1 MGEDHTGGENA
12 AIDREAAASSGWVTT
27 QVAARS
33 LDVSPR
39 TVRWHIEQGNLEAK
53 PQGEGVRRAWLVSID
68 SLQTF
73 RDARQRQ
80 GQSPG
85 GYRVET
91 ETADIAEERRGNA
104 IRELADRLVEE
115 AARASEFR
123 VRLELAERAESTL
136 REELAEERRR
146 REEAERER
154 EDVRQELETVRE
166 SRESP
171 QAVQE
176 QPEKAEPQSATRG
189 TQEGVQR
196 RPWWQRWFGRRTQ

>member
-1 MGEDHTGGENA
+1 MGEGYTGGENA
-12 AIDREAAASSGWVTT
+12 ANDREGAAPSGWVTT

-39 TVRWHIEQGNLEAK
+39 TVRWHIEHGNLEAK
-53 PQGEGVRRAWLVSID
+53 SEGKGVRRSWLVSID
-68 SLQTF
+68 SVQAF
-73 RDARQRQ
+73 RDSRQRQ

-91 ETADIAEERRGNA
+91 ESADTAAVSGGNA

-123 VRLELAERAESTL
+123 VRLELSERAESTL

-146 REEAERER
+146 REEVERER
-154 EDVRQELETVRE
+154 EDLRQELAAVRE

-171 QAVQE
+171 QIVE
-176 QPEKAEPQSATRG
+176 EEPERAEPRPTTVESR
-189 TQEGVQR
+189 ESVQ
-196 RPWWQRWFGRRTQ
+196 RPWWRRVFGR

>member
-1 MGEDHTGGENA
+1 MGEDHTSGENA
-12 AIDREAAASSGWVTT
+12 ANDREGAAPSGWVTT

-53 PQGEGVRRAWLVSID
+53 PQGEGVRRAWLISID

-85 GYRVET
+85 GDRVET
-91 ETADIAEERRGNA
+91 EDADTVAESGGSA
-104 IRELADRLVEE
+104 IRELANRLVEE

-123 VRLELAERAESTL
+123 VRLELSERAESTL
-136 REELAEERRR
+136 REELGEEQRR

-154 EDVRQELETVRE
+154 DDLRRELYALSEA
-166 SRESP
+166 RESP
-171 QAVQE
+171 QTVEDEPERAEARPATGGAQE
-176 QPEKAEPQSATRG
+176 RLQ
-189 TQEGVQR
+189 
-196 RPWWQRWFGRRTQ
+196 RPWWRRILGR